1 MNDILQMRLFCA
13 SIMALG
19 VLCFTNRRDPKPAKA
34 LNHGTPQYTDFQY
47 ILWFPLYLALFYFSV
62 CSEYDTNFEASRQH
76 MFSVCFM
83 IFLHLT
89 IYYGALLTVLPA
101 LRSRFQARTCATLWL
116 LPCLLYIFFGPGASS
131 DIWLAYEQYLTI
143 PLSSEL
149 ASTLSKIW
157 MLGFWMIL
165 IWKIASHILFGQ
177 RIEASARK
185 ITDPEILQIWEQE
198 QKATGEYPLLSS
210 PILQSPLI
218 HTPLSI
224 GVYKMNTIL
233 VLPEKEYTLE
243 ELELIFRHEII
254 HIQRRDGAT
263 KFFLVFCCALC
274 WFNPLM
280 WLGIRR
286 SAEDMELSCDEAVL
300 NSFPEKTQRH
310 QYAKLL
316 LQTAGEERGFTSC
329 LAAST
334 SALRYRLENIITP
347 RSRKSGAVFS
357 ALVTF
362 FMMMTIGCVRL
373 SIV

>member
-1 MNDILQMRLFCA
+1 MNELLKERLILA
-13 SIMALG
+13 GIMAVG
-19 VLCFTNRRDPKPAKA
+19 
-34 LNHGTPQYTDFQY
+34 
-47 ILWFPLYLALFYFSV
+47 ILWLTYRSEKKRFGVENMSPRYANNPNVLLFPFYLAVLY
-62 CSEYDTNFEASRQH
+62 YALLGRYGTNFEASRQH

-89 IYYGALLTVLPA
+89 IYYGALLTALPS
-101 LRSRFQARTCATLWL
+101 LRSRFQARTCAVLWL
-116 LPCLLYIFFGPGASS
+116 LPCLLCVFFAPVDG
-131 DIWLAYEQYLTI
+131 DKYLAYEQHLTI

-224 GVYKMNTIL
+224 GVFKMNTIL
-233 VLPEKEYTLE
+233 VLPEKEYTPE

-300 NSFPEKTQRH
+300 NSFPEKAQRH

-334 SALRYRLENIITP
+334 SALRYRLENIIAP